1 MKRQLCALAMVA
13 ILAGSTVAAD
23 QFYPISSVSSSTQ
36 DSDLWPVS
44 NLIQGPGTG
53 FNADAPYEKL
63 AGGPD
68 GLGVTDAPGGYPS
81 DYIEV
86 AGQPVITLDLG
97 SDTVL
102 NEISTWGYSS
112 GNSNGVSEFSL
123 KFSTDAEGPAGGSAS
138 AGPFVMAGDRATGT
152 NDDSSRQSFDFDTIT
167 ARYVELTVIDNFF
180 VAPGNGDG
188 GTVPGGDRAGL
199 GEVAFQVVPE
209 PSSAILLL
217 IGCLPFIRRRR

>member
-1 MKRQLCALAMVA
+1 MKRQLCALVMVA
-13 ILAGSTVAAD
+13 VLSGSAFAAD
-23 QFYPISSVSSSTQ
+23 QFYPISSVAASTQ

-53 FNADAPYEKL
+53 FNAEEPYEKI
-63 AGGPD
+63 AGGPG
-68 GLGVTDAPGGYPS
+68 GLWVTDAPGGYPA

-86 AGQPVITLDLG
+86 AGEPIISLDLG
-97 SDTVL
+97 ADTAL

-112 GNSNGVSEFSL
+112 GNSNGVSEFSV
-123 KFSTDAEGPAGGSAS
+123 KFSTEAEGRGGGSAR
-138 AGPFVMAGDRATGT
+138 AGPFVRPGDRAVGT
-152 NDDSSRQSFDFDTIT
+152 NDDSSRQSFDLDLIT

-180 VAPGNGDG
+180 VAPGDG
-188 GTVPGGDRAGL
+188 SDGTVPGGDRAGL